1 MNEKPELLPD
11 YIIERTILDD
21 LEEETGFVR
30 IYLSNGE
37 TIVGKTDIILF
48 ESVDDEDDDCF
59 DEIEYIRFL
68 PNGKE
73 PAKYFTEDEIKS
85 YEVIKTL

>member
-1 MNEKPELLPD
+1 MNEKPEPIPD
-11 YIIERTILDD
+11 YIIERTIIND
-21 LEEETGFVR
+21 LEEEINFVR

-37 TIVGKTDIILF
+37 TLVGKTDIILF

-59 DEIEYIRFL
+59 DEIEYLRFL
-68 PNGKE
+68 PNGKD